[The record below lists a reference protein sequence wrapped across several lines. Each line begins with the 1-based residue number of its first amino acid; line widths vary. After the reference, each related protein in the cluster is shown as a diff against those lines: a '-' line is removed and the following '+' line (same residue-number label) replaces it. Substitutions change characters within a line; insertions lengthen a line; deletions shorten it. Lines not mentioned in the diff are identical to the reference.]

1 MKKMCN
7 WCGNRKDEN
16 EMEETKS
23 GDYICLNCKGK
34 IEKKEDVIE
43 NLRKN
48 IKKPIDIIKY
58 MDKFIIGQD
67 KAKKM
72 IATTI
77 YNHYLSIINKVDV
90 EKNNILLTG
99 ASGTGKTLIAKT
111 LANFLDVP
119 FVVADA
125 NTLTEAGYIGKDV
138 ESIIASLYNKANKNL
153 NKTKY
158 GIVFLDEIDKLAKNN
173 TTYKNQV
180 GKEGVQQALLKLIE
194 GTICKIQDDIT
205 KDYVEIDTTNILFIC
220 GGAFVGIE
228 DIIKERL
235 HKKTIGFKSSLSLEE
250 TSLTKDEIR
259 KNINIDDLFNF
270 GMIPEFLGRF
280 PVICNLETL
289 DIEKVKLILK
299 SEEGLIGDYNKLFE
313 LQDKELEFTEE
324 ALSLIANLAIEENV
338 LMLGARGLK
347 TFLSPFMTEL
357 MFCASNDNEQKYL
370 ITEERVKNFF

>member
-23 GDYICLNCKGK
+23 GDFICLSCKEK
-34 IEKKEDVIE
+34 TEKKEDVIE

-48 IKKPIDIIKY
+48 IKKPIDIIEY
-58 MDKFIIGQD
+58 MNKFIIGQD

-77 YNHYLSIINKVDV
+77 YNHYLSIINNVNV

-138 ESIIASLYNKANKNL
+138 ESIIASLYNKSNKNL

-173 TTYKNQV
+173 ITYKNQV

-194 GTICKIQDDIT
+194 GTICKIQDDLT
-205 KDYVEIDTTNILFIC
+205 KNYVEIDTTNILFIC

-235 HKKTIGFKSSLSLEE
+235 HKKTIGFKSNLNEISLA
-250 TSLTKDEIR
+250 KDEVR
-259 KNINIDDLFNF
+259 KNINIDDLYNF

-289 DIEKVKLILK
+289 DLEKVKLILK
-299 SEEGLIGDYNKLFE
+299 SDQGLIGDYNKLFK
-313 LQDKELEFTEE
+313 LQNKELEFTED

-357 MFCASNDNEQKYL
+357 MFYASSDNESKYL
-370 ITEERVKNFF
+370 ITEEKVKNFF

>member
-16 EMEETKS
+16 EMEETKA
-23 GDYICLNCKGK
+23 GDFICLSCK
-34 IEKKEDVIE
+34 EKTEDVIE
-43 NLRKN
+43 HLRKN
-48 IKKPIDIIKY
+48 IKKPIDIIEY
-58 MDKFIIGQD
+58 MNKFIIGQD

-77 YNHYLSIINKVDV
+77 YNHYLSIINNVNV

-119 FVVADA
+119 FVVADS

-138 ESIIASLYNKANKNL
+138 ESIIASLYNKSNKNI

-173 TTYKNQV
+173 ITYKNQV

-194 GTICKIQDDIT
+194 GTICKIQDDVT
-205 KDYVEIDTTNILFIC
+205 KNYVEIDTTNILFIC

-235 HKKTIGFKSSLSLEE
+235 HKKTIGFKSNLNEISLA
-250 TSLTKDEIR
+250 KDEVR
-259 KNINIDDLFNF
+259 KNINIDDLYNF

-289 DIEKVKLILK
+289 DLEKVKLILK
-299 SEEGLIGDYNKLFE
+299 SDQGLIGDYNKLFK
-313 LQDKELEFTEE
+313 LQNKELEFTED

-357 MFCASNDNEQKYL
+357 MFYASSDNESKYL
-370 ITEERVKNFF
+370 ITEEKVKNFF

>member
-235 HKKTIGFKSSLSLEE
+235 HKKQL
-250 TSLTKDEIR
+250 
-259 KNINIDDLFNF
+259 DLNH
-270 GMIPEFLGRF
+270 L
-280 PVICNLETL
+280 CL
-289 DIEKVKLILK
+289 
-299 SEEGLIGDYNKLFE
+299 
-313 LQDKELEFTEE
+313 
-324 ALSLIANLAIEENV
+324 
-338 LMLGARGLK
+338 
-347 TFLSPFMTEL
+347 
-357 MFCASNDNEQKYL
+357 
-370 ITEERVKNFF
+370 